1 MTAVDGAAE
10 ATLLPDGSMVAT
22 AGLPLPGMT
31 GLIGPRRLLVVQTI
45 RIARLNSLPVALVPD
60 ALVLVSGKG
69 PKDSNDCGKTN
80 LLAAISLLLG
90 DPEWRTAGTVGHQV
104 AGLLF
109 SEGHSG
115 SPRGQYSD
123 ATHGYA
129 AGVFAF
135 PGQAEQTAATVW
147 CRINRSNASNQ
158 PYVQVRAATGVL
170 LAAGDTARE
179 RHDAA
184 ERLWASLASQP
195 TWGGNQYARRLYGTS
210 PRCLAHVTYRG
221 FVRSD
226 DRTLLA
232 MKSTVFN
239 PETIARS
246 LIALTG
252 DPEEFTQERD
262 LRRDIA
268 ADQEE
273 LSRRQQ
279 QERQQQDIEDGQ
291 LAEIQT
297 RVTARELLTT
307 AEAEWRRL
315 LARGLLDSIN
325 DDQRL
330 TEQLDKLDTAIQ
342 ATEAGVTALKDEIR
356 DLDDPAAL
364 NAKIEKAAEQHE
376 QAAAAWR
383 EAVTALQGLKLQHDQ
398 ASQQQRALTEE
409 AGHANPDTL
418 DYAEQAT
425 QAASQRLAAAD
436 LAKRRADQHLK
447 EAESLLAD
455 AKAGVGG
462 EAKAVLAALKA
473 NDIPAVSLVDLLEL
487 TEEQRAAWEPRLAP
501 FTRGVVIAPAD
512 LADARRALREL
523 PGSMLIVHPPTT
535 TGASAADLPAMDAQL
550 TATALPGFLAGLQQR
565 LDVVAI
571 GPAGTPVPST
581 ANDRVLHA
589 LDATLGVE
597 VTGGFAEPLTG
608 RAALVAAAETGLREA
623 LAAVETA
630 NRELLAATEEQRVT
644 TAELAAV
651 HAAVALDEVRRQLG
665 ELAGQLPTAA
675 ATELRLR
682 SQQEATQEALTGLK
696 LERQTAQQ
704 QAQAKRAQL
713 EKVQSQLA
721 ELRRRQTD
729 LRIQQAGSPRD
740 AWQQAFGAPVD
751 GAEQL
756 LAGDARSRQELLD
769 DALAPLERAL
779 RHVGIE
785 DAPGSATQHEPVADS
800 LGDPDGWAGRD
811 SLLALART
819 CTQLRRGRFPDDQI
833 PPAAKLTF
841 ALRRYL
847 DVHEADDERTAQE
860 IRRLR
865 GERAEQQQALDRRI
879 QERSDGLK
887 LAQRL
892 LITSVTRRIRRVEQ
906 ELNTLWQGTGRHPV
920 RFDIQQVPPQTP
932 TEKWRWQVIPRW
944 QRGAASRFTDYGELT
959 NDAEIKLFN
968 AMVVLAALLSVD
980 DARGRVLIVDELGD
994 SLGRENLRTVLR
1006 AIGEV
1011 AQRCQITILATCQDL
1026 VVSNAGGY
1034 CKALLYLRFPD
1045 PVNIINDPT
1054 AVWAYTEHGDTVQ
1067 LTAEAVLQGRSPV

>member
-1 MTAVDGAAE
+1 MTAVDGTAD
-10 ATLLPDGSMVAT
+10 ATSLPDGSLFAT
-22 AGLPLPGMT
+22 TGLPMPGTT
-31 GLIGPRRLLVVQTI
+31 GLIGPRRLLVLQTV
-45 RIARLNSLPVALVPD
+45 RITRLNSLPVPLVPD
-60 ALVLVSGKG
+60 ALVLVSGRG
-69 PKDSNDCGKTN
+69 PKDSNDSGKTN

-123 ATHGYA
+123 ATHGYV
-129 AGVFAF
+129 AGVFAL

-147 CRINRSNASNQ
+147 CRVNRTPASNQ
-158 PYVQVRAATGVL
+158 PYVQVRAASGVL
-170 LAAGDTARE
+170 LAAGDSARE

-195 TWGGNQYARRLYGTS
+195 TWGGSEYARRLYGTS

-279 QERQQQDIEDGQ
+279 QERQQQTVEDGQ
-291 LAEIQT
+291 LAEIRT
-297 RVTARELLTT
+297 RATARELLATT
-307 AEAEWRRL
+307 EAGWRQL
-315 LARGLLDSIN
+315 LARGLLDSI
-325 DDQRL
+325 DDHRRL
-330 TEQLDKLDTAIQ
+330 TEQLDKLATTIRS
-342 ATEAGVTALKDEIR
+342 TEAEVAALEGEVR
-356 DLDDPAAL
+356 DLDDPKAL
-364 NAKIEKAAEQHE
+364 DAKVEKAAQEHE

-383 EAVTALQGLKLQHDQ
+383 DALRALQGLELQHHQ
-398 ASQQQRALTEE
+398 AGQQQRALTEQ

-418 DYAEQAT
+418 DYDEQAA
-425 QAASQRLAAAD
+425 QAARQRLGDAD
-436 LAKRRADQHLK
+436 LAKRRADQQLK
-447 EAESLLAD
+447 DAERRLAD
-455 AKAGVGG
+455 AKAGLGG
-462 EAKAVLAALKA
+462 EAKTVLAALKA
-473 NDIPAVSLVDLLEL
+473 NDVPAVSLVDLLEL
-487 TEEQRAAWEPRLAP
+487 SEEQRASWEPRLAP
-501 FTRGVVIAPAD
+501 FTRAVVIDPAH
-512 LADARRALREL
+512 LTHARRALRDL
-523 PGSMLIVHPPTT
+523 PGSMLIVQPPTT
-535 TGASAADLPAMDAQL
+535 DTASAADLPAMDARL
-550 TATALPGFLAGLQQR
+550 NATALPGFLAGLQQR
-565 LDVVAI
+565 LDLVAI

-581 ANDRVLHA
+581 ATGRVLHA
-589 LDATLGVE
+589 VDAALGVE
-597 VTGGFAEPLTG
+597 VTGGFPDPLTG
-608 RAALVAAAETGLREA
+608 RAALVAVAEASLRETR
-623 LAAVETA
+623 AAVKDA
-630 NRELLAATEEQRVT
+630 NRESEAAAEEERAT
-644 TAELAAV
+644 AAELAAV
-651 HAAVALDEVRRQLG
+651 HAAVALAEVRHQLV
-665 ELAGQLPTAA
+665 ELARHLPSATAA
-675 ATELRLR
+675 ELRLR
-682 SQQEATQEALTGLK
+682 RQQEDTQEALTRLK
-696 LERQTAQQ
+696 HQRQTARQ

-713 EKVQSQLA
+713 DKVQSQL
-721 ELRRRQTD
+721 EDQRRRQAD

-740 AWQQAFGAPVD
+740 DWQQAFGAPAAD
-751 GAEQL
+751 AEHL
-756 LAGDARSRQELLD
+756 LAEDPRTHTELLD

-779 RHVGIE
+779 RQVGIE
-785 DAPGSATQHEPVADS
+785 DGSASATQHDPAADS
-800 LGDPDGWAGRD
+800 VGDLDGGTGRD

-847 DVHEADDERTAQE
+847 DVHEADDERTVQE
-860 IRRLR
+860 IRQLR
-865 GERAEQQQALDRRI
+865 GQRAEQQQALERRI

-906 ELNTLWQGTGRHPV
+906 ELNTLWRGTGRHPV
-920 RFDIQQVPPQTP
+920 RFDIQQVPPQAP
-932 TEKWRWQVIPRW
+932 TEKWRWQVTPRW

-1011 AQRCQITILATCQDL
+1011 AQRCQITVLATCQDL